1 MVVEMEESNK
11 SKKNNLPFDE
21 NKDGKFVVRNF
32 SNSLNENELVW
43 HRDKEDRIIFPLHES
58 DWQIQIDNEI
68 PQNLTPER
76 PIFIESEKF
85 HRLIKGSGDLEVK
98 IYKTDLSNIEINL
111 QKIISETLSLFLEN
125 RGKDS
130 RTKKGRKVA
139 GKYLTSKSKNKRSQ
153 MKKEID
159 KFAHKKSSD
168 PSAYTKQWKA
178 DKSEYTKKS
187 DATLAYK
194 KMYGEG
200 FNKLIKDKKNK
211 LVDSF
216 NKFKEAASREKKETV
231 QAFKI
236 CKKILAKKDVT
247 KEEIKFLKEQSKDLG
262 KIIGVMALG
271 SVSMAI
277 PIALEKI
284 LNKKYGISIMPSSQD
299 VIKESKNN
307 DKGLKSKAKSSGIS
321 FTILKQVYNR
331 GMAAWRTGHR
341 PGVAQNQWAMGRVNS
356 FITGSGGARK
366 ADADLWAKAK
376 KSKAKKKKK

>member
-1 MVVEMEESNK
+1 MKENSNN
-11 SKKNNLPFDE
+11 KKRNLPFTE
-21 NKDGKFVVRNF
+21 KVEDGCTIRVFD
-32 SNSLNENELVW
+32 NSLNEDELVW

-58 DWQIQIDNEI
+58 DWKIQLDNDV
-68 PQNLTPER
+68 PQELNPDK

-85 HRLIKGSGDLEVK
+85 HRLIKGKGDLEVK
-98 IYKTDLSNIEINL
+98 VYKTDLSKESNL
-111 QKIISETLSLFLEN
+111 KKIISETLELFLEK
-125 RGKDS
+125 RGKAS
-130 RTKKGRKVA
+130 RTKKGRSVP
-139 GKYLTSKSKNKRSQ
+139 GKYLTSKSKKKRSQ

-178 DKSEYTKKS
+178 DKGEKTKKS
-187 DATLAYK
+187 AATLAYQ

-200 FNKLIKDKKNK
+200 LDTLIKDKKNK

-247 KEEIKFLKEQSKDLG
+247 KEEIEFLKEQSKDLG

-284 LNKKYGISIMPSSQD
+284 LNKKYGISIMPSSQGT
-299 VIKESKNN
+299 IKESKNN
-307 DKGLKSKAKSSGIS
+307 DKGLKNKAKSSGIS

>member
-1 MVVEMEESNK
+1 M
-11 SKKNNLPFDE
+11 KKNRKDIDNDLPFSE
-21 NKDGKFVVRNF
+21 KAQGNCVIRTFN
-32 SNSLNENELVW
+32 NSLDESELVW
-43 HRDKEDRIIFPLHES
+43 HRDKEDRIIFPLNES
-58 DWQIQIDNEI
+58 DWMLQLDNEI
-68 PQNLTPER
+68 PKDLNPNE
-76 PIFIESEKF
+76 PIFIESKRF
-85 HRLIKGSGDLEVK
+85 HRLIKGKGNLELKV
-98 IYKTDLSNIEINL
+98 YKADLSDGNNL
-111 QKIISETLSLFLEN
+111 QKIISETLQLFLEK

-130 RTKKGRKVA
+130 RTSKGRKVP
-139 GKYLTSKSKNKRSQ
+139 GKYLTSKSKKKRSE

-159 KFAHKKSSD
+159 RFANKKSSD

-178 DKSEYTKKS
+178 DKGEKTKKS
-187 DATLAYK
+187 AATLAYQ

-200 FNKLIKDKKNK
+200 LDTLKNKKNK

-216 NKFKEAASREKKETV
+216 NKFKEAASREKKETL

-247 KEEIKFLKEQSKDLG
+247 KEEIEFLKQQSKDLA
-262 KIIGVMALG
+262 KIVGVMALG

-277 PIALEKI
+277 PVALEKI
-284 LNKKYGISIMPSSQD
+284 LNKKYGISIMPSSQGF
-299 VIKESKNN
+299 IKEAKSN
-307 DKGLKSKAKSSGIS
+307 DKGLKNKAKSSGIS
-321 FTILKQVYNR
+321 LTILRQVYNR

-366 ADADLWAKAK
+366 ADSDLWAKAK

>member
-1 MVVEMEESNK
+1 MKENSNN
-11 SKKNNLPFDE
+11 KKRNLPFTE
-21 NKDGKFVVRNF
+21 KVEDGCTIRVFD
-32 SNSLNENELVW
+32 NSLNEDELVW

-58 DWQIQIDNEI
+58 DWKIQLDNDV
-68 PQNLTPER
+68 PQELNPDK

-85 HRLIKGSGDLEVK
+85 HRLIKGKGDLEVK
-98 IYKTDLSNIEINL
+98 VYKTDLSKESNL
-111 QKIISETLSLFLEN
+111 KKIISETLELFLEK
-125 RGKDS
+125 RGQAS
-130 RTKKGRKVA
+130 RTKKGRSVP
-139 GKYLTSKSKNKRSQ
+139 GKYLTSKSKKKRSQ

-178 DKSEYTKKS
+178 DKGEKTKKS
-187 DATLAYK
+187 AATLAYQ

-200 FNKLIKDKKNK
+200 LDTLIKDKKNK

-247 KEEIKFLKEQSKDLG
+247 KEEIEFLKEQSKDLG

-284 LNKKYGISIMPSSQD
+284 LNKKYGISIMPSSQGT
-299 VIKESKNN
+299 IKESKNN
-307 DKGLKSKAKSSGIS
+307 DKGLKNKAKSSGIS

>member
-1 MVVEMEESNK
+1 MEENNINK
-11 SKKNNLPFDE
+11 NKKLPFDE
-21 NKDGKFVVRNF
+21 EVDNKCVIRTFN
-32 SNSLNENELVW
+32 NSLNENELVW
-43 HRDKEDRIIFPLHES
+43 HRDKEDRVIFPLHES
-58 DWQIQIDNEI
+58 DWKIQLDNDV
-68 PQNLTPER
+68 PQELNPDN
-76 PIFIESEKF
+76 PIFIESKKF
-85 HRLIKGSGDLEVK
+85 HRLIKGKGDLKVK
-98 IYKTDLSNIEINL
+98 VYKTDLSDENNL
-111 QKIISETLSLFLEN
+111 QKVISETLELFLEK
-125 RGKDS
+125 RGKSS
-130 RTKKGRKVA
+130 RTNKGKKVP

-159 KFAHKKSSD
+159 KFADKKSSD

-178 DKSEYTKKS
+178 DKGEKTKKS
-187 DATLAYK
+187 DATLAYQ

-200 FNKLIKDKKNK
+200 LSVLKEKKNK

-216 NKFKEAASREKKETV
+216 KKFKEAASREKKETV

-236 CKKILAKKDVT
+236 CKKILSKKDVS
-247 KEEIKFLKEQSKDLG
+247 KEEVSFLKEQSKDLA
-262 KIIGVMALG
+262 KIVGVMAMG

-284 LNKKYGISIMPSSQD
+284 LNKKYGISIMPSNQG

-307 DKGLKSKAKSSGIS
+307 DKGLKNKAKSSGIS

-331 GMAAWRTGHR
+331 GMAAWRTGPR

-366 ADADLWAKAK
+366 ADADLWSKAK
-376 KSKAKKKKK
+376 KAKAKKKKK

>member
-1 MVVEMEESNK
+1 MEENNINK
-11 SKKNNLPFDE
+11 NKKLPFDE
-21 NKDGKFVVRNF
+21 EVSNNCVIRTFD
-32 SNSLNENELVW
+32 NSLNENELVW
-43 HRDKEDRIIFPLHES
+43 HRDKEDRVIFPLHES
-58 DWQIQIDNEI
+58 DWKIQLDNDI
-68 PQNLTPER
+68 PQELNPDN
-76 PIFIESEKF
+76 PIFIESKKF
-85 HRLIKGSGDLEVK
+85 HRLIKGKGDLKVK
-98 IYKTDLSNIEINL
+98 VYKTDLSDGNNL
-111 QKIISETLSLFLEN
+111 QKVISETLELFLEN
-125 RGKDS
+125 RGKSS
-130 RTKKGRKVA
+130 RTNKGKKVP

-159 KFAHKKSSD
+159 KFANKKSSD

-178 DKSEYTKKS
+178 DKDEKTKKS
-187 DATLAYK
+187 AATLAYQ

-200 FNKLIKDKKNK
+200 LDTLIKDKKNK

-247 KEEIKFLKEQSKDLG
+247 KEEVSFLKEQSKDLG
-262 KIIGVMALG
+262 KIVGVMALG

-277 PIALEKI
+277 PIALENI
-284 LNKKYGISIMPSSQD
+284 LNKKYGISIMPSSQGT
-299 VIKESKNN
+299 IKESKNN
-307 DKGLKSKAKSSGIS
+307 DKGLKNKAKSSGIS

-366 ADADLWAKAK
+366 ADSDLWAKAK

>member
-1 MVVEMEESNK
+1 MKENNINK
-11 SKKNNLPFDE
+11 NKKLPFDE
-21 NKDGKFVVRNF
+21 EVGKNCVIRTFD
-32 SNSLNENELVW
+32 NSLNENELVW
-43 HRDKEDRIIFPLHES
+43 HKDKEDRVIFPLHES
-58 DWQIQIDNEI
+58 DWKIQLDNDI
-68 PQNLTPER
+68 PKELNPDN
-76 PIFIESEKF
+76 PIFIESKKF
-85 HRLIKGSGDLEVK
+85 HRLIKGKGDLKVK
-98 IYKTDLSNIEINL
+98 VYKTDLSDGNNL
-111 QKIISETLSLFLEN
+111 QKVISETLELFLEK
-125 RGKDS
+125 RGKGS
-130 RTKKGRKVA
+130 RTNKGKKVP

-159 KFAHKKSSD
+159 KFADKKSSD

-178 DKSEYTKKS
+178 DKGEKTKKS
-187 DATLAYK
+187 DATLAYQ

-200 FNKLIKDKKNK
+200 LSVLKEKKKK

-216 NKFKEAASREKKETV
+216 KKFKEAASREKKETV

-236 CKKILAKKDVT
+236 CKKILSKKDVS
-247 KEEIKFLKEQSKDLG
+247 KEEVSFLKEQSKDLA
-262 KIIGVMALG
+262 KIVGVMAMG

-284 LNKKYGISIMPSSQD
+284 LNKKYGISIMPSSQG

-307 DKGLKSKAKSSGIS
+307 DKGLKNKAKSSGIS

-366 ADADLWAKAK
+366 ADADLWSKAK
-376 KSKAKKKKK
+376 KAKAKKKKK